1 MKMYSHQSVLSWSL
15 SLSLSLIL
23 VLSFALFSAEA
34 ENKPIFDQV
43 FDAVRND
50 DREGIRSR
58 VQENPRSLE
67 SIGPGGQTP
76 LVHAVL
82 YGKLVS
88 VQTLLDLGADFLAT
102 EKDGYNVLHAAG
114 FQGRAE
120 ILEALV
126 DHFSSKQTKTETKT
140 KTETE
145 TETLNLATDQH
156 EDGYF
161 PIHRAC
167 WGREDRH
174 AETVRVML
182 QNGVPHDLASRDGKT
197 CEQMTRNEGTL
208 AALLEAKEG
217 SSYEL

>member
-1 MKMYSHQSVLSWSL
+1 MYSHQSVLSWL
-15 SLSLSLIL
+15 LKLIL
-23 VLSFALFSAEA
+23 FLSFALFSAEA

-120 ILEALV
+120 ILEALL
-126 DHFSSKQTKTETKT
+126 DHFSSKRTETKT
-140 KTETE
+140 KTK
-145 TETLNLATDQH
+145 TLNLATDQH

-161 PIHRAC
+161 PIH
-167 WGREDRH
+167 
-174 AETVRVML
+174 VRIV
-182 QNGVPHDLASRDGKT
+182 
-197 CEQMTRNEGTL
+197 
-208 AALLEAKEG
+208 
-217 SSYEL
+217 